1 VERGQ
6 QTTRESWAKRFREMK
21 LRGKK
26 PKGG

>member
-6 QTTRESWAKRFREMK
+6 QTTREGWAKRFRDMK
-21 LRGKK
+21 LHKK